1 MLPILKDMGTAGLS
15 RNAQRTLRKLRA
27 MNRTICSSMLLG
39 TLVLLASCASPGGG
53 SDAPYDAQT
62 PIQQAA
68 RASGDAETRPR
79 LAMLLPPGDAIGDS
93 RYDACFQYR
102 NNWKIQ
108 DPHRIECHLHLTQAI
123 AVSNLI
129 EGIKAVD
136 ARSTQAG
143 CARPG
148 LFAETLRYYTE
159 ANGAGANGRYKRPT
173 NLPEANFECGD
184 GTRLRVQ
191 FLNPDAGD
199 DAANALRNIDAMI
212 GAMKIAQVEL
222 APYSDADQLGT
233 GDAASAGDRGRHRP
247 SLPRGALVSGGIAQ

>member
-1 MLPILKDMGTAGLS
+1 
-15 RNAQRTLRKLRA
+15 

-39 TLVLLASCASPGGG
+39 TLVLLAACASPGGG

-62 PIQQAA
+62 PIQRAA
-68 RASGDAETRPR
+68 RASGDAETRSR
-79 LAMLLPPGDAIGDS
+79 LAMLLPPGDAIGNS
-93 RYDACFQYR
+93 RYDACFQYQ

-123 AVSNLI
+123 AVPNAM

-136 ARSTQAG
+136 ARSTRAG
-143 CARPG
+143 CARPEV
-148 LFAETLRYYTE
+148 FAETLRYYAE
-159 ANGAGANGRYKRPT
+159 ANGAGANDRYKRPT

-212 GAMKIAQVEL
+212 GAMKIAQVER
-222 APYSDADQLGT
+222 APYSDAEIN
-233 GDAASAGDRGRHRP
+233 SALATPHPLVIVVGIDHRYHAVP
-247 SLPRGALVSGGIAQ
+247 W